1 MKTAK
6 GEVDFQFL
14 SLELENITEEEI
26 QSKGGEIGKVNQACQ
41 ITEIFELHFLNY
53 FKRE

>member
-1 MKTAK
+1 MRRKFR
-6 GEVDFQFL
+6 VR
-14 SLELENITEEEI
+14 
-26 QSKGGEIGKVNQACQ
+26 GEIVKVKQACQ